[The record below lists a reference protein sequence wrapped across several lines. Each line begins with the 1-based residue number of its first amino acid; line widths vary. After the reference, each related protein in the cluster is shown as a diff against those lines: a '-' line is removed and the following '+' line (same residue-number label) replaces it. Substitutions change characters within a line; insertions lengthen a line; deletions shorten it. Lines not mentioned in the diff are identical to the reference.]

1 MIVSFAAVL
10 RLVTHDEPK
19 KGAKET
25 ESLISQVFIK
35 CNATSHLKVL
45 ETRLHVRESKTVL
58 ESGFHAVDSLFQA
71 FDSSFFLWNLGFW
84 ISILSGFQIP

>member
-1 MIVSFAAVL
+1 MTSLKRA
-10 RLVTHDEPK
+10 T
-19 KGAKET
+19 KET

-35 CNATSHLKVL
+35 CNATS

-84 ISILSGFQIP
+84 IQSLVGFQIP